1 MPRLDATRV
10 RAWRDLQSIVPEIE
24 RRIDEDLRAEWA
36 VPLGWFDVLAAL
48 RELDGRARP
57 QDVATVM
64 RIPASSLSRRLDRLE
79 EEGWVRRHRD
89 VDPDDHR
96 AVEVELT
103 RRGRAL
109 WREMNVSYRRSVQA
123 RFAIVLTDRDIQS
136 LAATTAHLG
145 RSHAISDHTRRC
157 LTPTADTRSPAEP
170 DTSVSVVHR
179 LDLLGVPRM
188 DAAPLQLR
196 RRGQHVAVGQPL
208 LAEHREALDLLDLRE
223 LLR

>member
-1 MPRLDATRV
+1 MPRLDAARV

-57 QDVATVM
+57 QDVASAM
-64 RIPASSLSRRLDRLE
+64 QIPASSLSRRLDRLE

-103 RRGRAL
+103 KRGRAL
-109 WREMNVSYRRSVQA
+109 WREMNVSYRRSLQA
-123 RFAIVLTDRDIQS
+123 RFAIVLTDRDIQG
-136 LAATTAHLG
+136 LTATTRTLF
-145 RSHAISDHTRRC
+145 DHSAT
-157 LTPTADTRSPAEP
+157 EP
-170 DTSVSVVHR
+170 PIH
-179 LDLLGVPRM
+179 GV
-188 DAAPLQLR
+188 
-196 RRGQHVAVGQPL
+196 
-208 LAEHREALDLLDLRE
+208 
-223 LLR
+223 

>member
-1 MPRLDATRV
+1 MPRLDAARV

-24 RRIDEDLRAEWA
+24 RRIDEDLRAEWS

-57 QDVATVM
+57 QDVDTVM

-103 RRGRAL
+103 KRGRTL
-109 WREMNVSYRRSVQA
+109 WREMNVSYRRSLQA
-123 RFAIVLTDRDIQS
+123 RFAIALTDRDIQG
-136 LAATTAHLG
+136 LTATARTL
-145 RSHAISDHTRRC
+145 SDHT
-157 LTPTADTRSPAEP
+157 TAEP
-170 DTSVSVVHR
+170 PH
-179 LDLLGVPRM
+179 GV
-188 DAAPLQLR
+188 
-196 RRGQHVAVGQPL
+196 
-208 LAEHREALDLLDLRE
+208 
-223 LLR
+223 